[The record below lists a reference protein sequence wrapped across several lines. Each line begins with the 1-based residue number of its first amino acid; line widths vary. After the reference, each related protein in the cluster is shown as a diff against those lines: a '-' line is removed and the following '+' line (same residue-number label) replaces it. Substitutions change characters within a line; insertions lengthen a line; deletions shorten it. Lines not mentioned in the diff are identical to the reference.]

1 MHPSKLLLLDGDM
14 VQLEH
19 VCNSRSVGDT
29 VQTVSDLEETRR
41 LNQIGHEAHSR
52 DDLSEIVMPTC
63 GVRQVSGL
71 SI

>member
-1 MHPSKLLLLDGDM
+1 MHPSKLLLLDGYM
-14 VQLEH
+14 QQLEH
-19 VCNSRSVGDT
+19 VCTSRSVGDT